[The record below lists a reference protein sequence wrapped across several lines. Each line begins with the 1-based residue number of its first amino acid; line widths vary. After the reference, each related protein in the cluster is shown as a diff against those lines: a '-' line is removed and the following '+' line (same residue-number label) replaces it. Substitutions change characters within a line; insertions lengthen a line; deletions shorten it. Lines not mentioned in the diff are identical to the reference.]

1 MTKFLNSA
9 EGVSLKN
16 QNISKLLYLS
26 CDAFRAFWFWLQKT
40 SKDVDVDVNM
50 VENFIDSLTSEDGW
64 SGPTRNILQ
73 SMGINLPPDEG
84 T

>member
-1 MTKFLNSA
+1 MD
-9 EGVSLKN
+9 
-16 QNISKLLYLS
+16 I
-26 CDAFRAFWFWLQKT
+26 
-40 SKDVDVDVNM
+40 DVNM

-84 T
+84 I